1 MAEIDVSALSKSYP
15 LQDGGSR
22 PALHDIDLHVG
33 SGEFVCLLGP
43 SGCGKTTLLNIL
55 AGLDHADSGTVT
67 VGDPVAPPVT
77 SYVFQ
82 EPRLLPWRTVS
93 GNLRFVLDEGGESAR
108 SKVAYWLERVG
119 LAGRGDDYPRQLSI
133 GQRQRVAVARALLV
147 KPDVLFMDEPF
158 SSLDEL
164 TATRMREELLEL
176 WQELGCTVVF
186 VTHNPLEA
194 AFLADRIVVMSPG
207 PGRIVQQLQVTGRLP
222 RPRDGDDPELWGV
235 SREAVR
241 ALRGETAS
249 KESVGSP
256 VTSL

>member
-1 MAEIDVSALSKSYP
+1 
-15 LQDGGSR
+15 
-22 PALHDIDLHVG
+22 
-33 SGEFVCLLGP
+33 
-43 SGCGKTTLLNIL
+43 
-55 AGLDHADSGTVT
+55 
-67 VGDPVAPPVT
+67 
-77 SYVFQ
+77 
-82 EPRLLPWRTVS
+82 
-93 GNLRFVLDEGGESAR
+93 R

-133 GQRQRVAVARALLV
+133 GQRPRVAVARALLV

-158 SSLDEL
+158 SSLDEP
-164 TATRMREELLEL
+164 TATRRREELLEL

-256 VTSL
+256 VTSLRRLSAVTQRRARFAAAPPSRPQQRFAAAAQAPPHVRAVGQAVGEEQVGREARKRQSQPRPGPRLPRPAAGR